1 MLDDTAE
8 VLSIARAGRTARL
21 HDVLRSAARAREIAE
36 RQAAYARE
44 VRARTREQ
52 TARLIDRWP
61 ARHGLTGEPAGEA
74 VFGCVLDAAQRLFG
88 GCDTV
93 SLTVVDQLGEQEC
106 RYRTADSVGVAEL
119 VDAEQFSLGEGP
131 CIDAVEFD
139 MVAGVC
145 ADDYAADRESWS
157 WPRHSKSALLHG
169 VRSSLSIGVPWSA
182 MRVGLQ
188 SRRWALGAINLYAR
202 EPHAFGRPE
211 QYVRGFGCWAGALA
225 SGTTSA
231 EVDHAGA

>member
-1 MLDDTAE
+1 M
-8 VLSIARAGRTARL
+8 ARARRHARL
-21 HDVLRSAARAREIAE
+21 QDVLRSGARARAIA
-36 RQAAYARE
+36 RQQVAYARE
-44 VRARTREQ
+44 VRAKAQEQ
-52 TARLIDRWP
+52 IDQMIDRWP
-61 ARHGLTGEPAGEA
+61 VNHGLTGEPAEEA
-74 VFGCVLDAAQRLFG
+74 VLGPILDAAQRLFG

-93 SLTVVDQLGEQEC
+93 SLTVVDQLGDHEC

-145 ADDYAADRESWS
+145 ADDYADDQESRS

-188 SRRWALGAINLYAR
+188 SQRWALGAINLYAR
-202 EPHAFGRPE
+202 EPHAFGWPE
-211 QYVRGFGCWAGALA
+211 HYVRGFGCWAGALA
-225 SGTTSA
+225 SGTSPTDI
-231 EVDHAGA
+231 EHAGA